1 MSTETTLSY
10 YVLDVFSQKKYEG
23 NQLSVV
29 LTKQELD
36 LPDYQNIAR
45 EFGYAETSF
54 LQYKNGVPYVRSF
67 TPAGIEVHGAGH
79 NLLGAACLVALKDP
93 ALFGKQTDGP
103 FIIMKDQRFTL
114 SLQYQDEL
122 PVIGMQQSPA
132 VIGAT
137 IPVEELA
144 QGLGLQ
150 AADFLLH
157 DWLPTQVQTEVLHA
171 MVPIKDVET
180 LHRIIPDK
188 TQLRRISAALGFEGY
203 YCFTLPPSS
212 GHAVAEARFFNP
224 YFGIDEDAATGS
236 AAGPLAGFLH
246 HHGVIE
252 KNRPYTFLQGVTM
265 QHPSLI
271 QVQVEESGIWVSG
284 SSVIVMEGRLYI

>member
-1 MSTETTLSY
+1 MSTETILSY
-10 YVLDVFSQKKYEG
+10 YVLDVFSRKKYEG

-29 LTKQELD
+29 LTKQDLD

-54 LQYKNGVPYVRSF
+54 LQYKNGIPYVRSF

-93 ALFGKQTDGP
+93 ALFSKQTDGP

-114 SLQYQDEL
+114 SLQYEDEL

-132 VIGAT
+132 VIGNT
-137 IPVEELA
+137 ISVDELA

-150 AADFLLH
+150 AEDFLLNG
-157 DWLPTQVQTEVLHA
+157 WLPTQVQTEVLHA
-171 MVPIKDVET
+171 MIPIRDVET
-180 LHRIIPDK
+180 LHRIVPNK
-188 TQLRRISAALGFEGY
+188 TRLRQLSEESGFEGY
-203 YCFTLPPSS
+203 YCFTLPASS
-212 GHAVAEARFFNP
+212 GNAIAEARFFNP

-246 HHGVIE
+246 HQGIIE
-252 KNRPYTFLQGVTM
+252 KNRPYTFLQGVSM
-265 QHPSLI
+265 LHPSII
-271 QVQVEESGIWVSG
+271 QVQVEDSGIWVSG

>member
-10 YVLDVFSQKKYEG
+10 YVLDVFSQQKYKG

-36 LPDYQNIAR
+36 LVDYQNIAR

-54 LQYKNGVPYVRSF
+54 LQYKNGTPYVRSF

-93 ALFGKQTDGP
+93 SLFSQQTDGP

-114 SLQYQDEL
+114 SLQYQNEL

-132 VIGAT
+132 TIGNT
-137 IPVEELA
+137 LPVEEVA

-150 AADFLLH
+150 VEDLSLNG
-157 DWLPTQVQTEVLHA
+157 WLPTQVQTEVLHA
-171 MVPIKDVET
+171 MIPIKDVET
-180 LHRIIPDK
+180 LYRIVPDK
-188 TQLRRISAALGFEGY
+188 DHLRRLSAALGFEGY
-203 YCFTLPPSS
+203 YCFTLPASS
-212 GHAVAEARFFNP
+212 GAPVAEARFFNP

-265 QHPSLI
+265 LHPSVI
-271 QVQVEESGIWVSG
+271 QVQVEEQGIWVSG
-284 SSVIVMEGRLYI
+284 SSVIVMEGRLYL